1 MNSRQIGISG
11 KSMDTQLR
19 THRPAWLTLAALSP
33 DLVGGDG
40 EVEGAGR
47 LPPLQRQLQ
56 PHRVDP
62 GLGAPLPTQA
72 RVCVIVMWTV
82 AHLVVTPDDAG
93 WSIVFSGQGYV
104 GVHIMCLHTTAT
116 MSMTMIP
123 FMAITMSTMS
133 IAIMTIVT
141 MLGLLHLLIDGHP
154 YGRVSRRQKLE
165 KYDRDTDC
173 EVISIMVIFWGKKY
187 LIKKQTMVQ
196 YIDSPY
202 LRSIQKLFWMWSHYN
217 FLSFHNTY

>member
-1 MNSRQIGISG
+1 M
-11 KSMDTQLR
+11 
-19 THRPAWLTLAALSP
+19 
-33 DLVGGDG
+33 
-40 EVEGAGR
+40 
-47 LPPLQRQLQ
+47 
-56 PHRVDP
+56 
-62 GLGAPLPTQA
+62 
-72 RVCVIVMWTV
+72 

-123 FMAITMSTMS
+123 IMAITMSTMS

-141 MLGLLHLLIDGHP
+141 VLGLLHLLIDGHP

-173 EVISIMVIFWGKKY
+173 EVISIMVIFWDKN
-187 LIKKQTMVQ
+187 I
-196 YIDSPY
+196 
-202 LRSIQKLFWMWSHYN
+202 
-217 FLSFHNTY
+217 